1 MSLFTLHFAFSQM
14 NGATLGL
21 IADRVGLGSLMLGT
35 TSLCAAAVVAV
46 VILTPN
52 LRRLDRLVA
61 SRQGTEI

>member
-1 MSLFTLHFAFSQM
+1 M